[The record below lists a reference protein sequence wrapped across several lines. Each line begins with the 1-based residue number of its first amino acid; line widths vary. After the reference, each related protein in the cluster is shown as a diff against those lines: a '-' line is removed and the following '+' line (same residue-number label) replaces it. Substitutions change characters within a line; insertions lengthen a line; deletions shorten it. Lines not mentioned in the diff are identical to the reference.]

1 MAPPA
6 PKRRRAER
14 DPADQQRAQQSGQP
28 AEQADEHRLGDR
40 EACEARDGC
49 PPRAQERL
57 LAAAIVGS
65 GARHDDRQEGGQ
77 HCAGETEEEKRDA
90 RVETVAAR
98 GVQGRREVVG
108 DDSGPRQARLEILG
122 EALRCCERAR
132 GVAWEHGVPE
142 FGLHLVAH
150 EPGPYAREA
159 VEQPVPASR
168 GENDHVVG
176 RWKWSSRACR
186 PHRPEKL
193 LWRREVD
200 HAVDPESHGPQ
211 RSALDADRVADGHT
225 EVGGSLLGEQDALAS
240 PDELPELVGVG
251 APVVR
256 RNAEHEAGAGSPV
269 DTMRPGGEPA
279 DARVVD
285 EQCRAHAR
293 EMRDRAPD
301 MGRARARLRLDLP
314 IQRHARQRPLRHG
327 RGRSREER
335 SDCRDQRNR
344 DGDARGR
351 RENAR
356 PPVQDQAGEP
366 ARNHQAALR
375 SLRRRP
381 SEMLQHCS
389 SRAAIS
395 ASCVATTS
403 AAPVASAA
411 SRSTSTTCAAVAVS
425 S

>member
-1 MAPPA
+1 M
-6 PKRRRAER
+6 
-14 DPADQQRAQQSGQP
+14 
-28 AEQADEHRLGDR
+28 
-40 EACEARDGC
+40 
-49 PPRAQERL
+49 
-57 LAAAIVGS
+57 
-65 GARHDDRQEGGQ
+65 
-77 HCAGETEEEKRDA
+77 
-90 RVETVAAR
+90 
-98 GVQGRREVVG
+98 
-108 DDSGPRQARLEILG
+108 
-122 EALRCCERAR
+122 
-132 GVAWEHGVPE
+132 
-142 FGLHLVAH
+142 HLVAH
-150 EPGPYAREA
+150 EPGPCARKA

-176 RWKWSSRACR
+176 RWQWSSRAR
-186 PHRPEKL
+186 RAHRPEKL

-200 HAVDPESHGPQ
+200 HAVDPQSHGPQ
-211 RSALDADRVADGHT
+211 RTPLDADRVANGHT

-395 ASCVATTS
+395 ASCVRDHERGSCGIGGIQEHVDHMRSRGRVELTGRLVGEHQAGSGRQGARNGDALRLS
-403 AAPVASAA
+403 AGQLLRQLGGERVDVEEAERLVRARPRVLLVRALEQE
-411 SRSTSTTCAAVAVS
+411 R
-425 S
+425 